1 MKLPWKEVEAEVI
14 KGRTNVK
21 WLEEK
26 LTTNVKWSEEEL
38 ADKLEGIDLSFH
50 AGPAYLSSRGLS
62 NGSLSAASSTHVFP
76 WWPVPADRQGPV
88 KDWGLEIGVLHRA
101 SH

>member
-1 MKLPWKEVEAEVI
+1 MKLPWKEVEVEVI

-38 ADKLEGIDLSFH
+38 ADKLEGIDFH
-50 AGPAYLSSRGLS
+50 FMQDLL
-62 NGSLSAASSTHVFP
+62 T
-76 WWPVPADRQGPV
+76 
-88 KDWGLEIGVLHRA
+88 
-101 SH
+101 